1 MPRKNQ
7 KISLSSLPEILDILQ
22 TTLFDTFFEDFQL
35 EDLPQEKVSKNS
47 DIDEM
52 LEELDSIK
60 RAAEKREEKERIR
73 KEEKLKKEEENRRLE
88 EEKKEHIEKVTSMD
102 LPLDWENAFSN
113 DIRTQGVHTESVSDA
128 LIMSLSELARVD
140 IEYIASV
147 TDKDYKTVI
156 GELKGSI
163 YQNPDTWDECF
174 YKGWESA
181 DEYLSGNI
189 IKKLQAA
196 RKASSEYNGYFDDN
210 IHALEKLL
218 PDTVSSSEIYI
229 TLGSPWV
236 PVDIIDDF
244 VTHIMGI
251 RGQRFSGTKHDEIT
265 GTWEIPHKG
274 SYSLKYYVASS
285 HTYGTSR
292 MGALYILEK
301 TLNMKNIA
309 VIDTFHS
316 YLKKTGKKVVNRS
329 ETILALEK
337 QNKLVQEFQKWV
349 WKDSVRK
356 KRLESIFEEN
366 FGSIRKRNFDGS
378 FLRFPT
384 MSPQAQLYPYQKDA
398 VARILFS
405 PNTLLAH
412 EVGSGKTYVMIAA
425 GMELKRTGLSSKNL
439 YVVPNNLIGQ
449 WQGIFKSLY
458 PDANLLCVEPKS
470 FTPDKRRKVLEKIRD
485 EDFDGI
491 IMAYSCF
498 DMIPISAKFYMNELR
513 ETERKLDEI
522 AKNPQK
528 STSRALSKNVRI
540 HKTLIELKK
549 TIGDPHNT
557 VFFDEL
563 GVTRLFV
570 DEAHNYKNIPI
581 ETKIDRVLGIRS
593 SGSKKCREMLDKV
606 HIVQNQNNGSGV
618 VMATSTPI
626 TNSVTDVFVVQK
638 YLQGGELAMLDLQSF
653 DSWVGMFA
661 ERVTEFEID
670 VDTDSYR
677 MATRFARFHN
687 LPELT
692 SLLSSVADFHK
703 VDKLSEIPDF
713 TGYSDVLVPK
723 TEEFSDYLREIS
735 YRADDV
741 RSGLVRRT
749 EDNMLKITTDGRKA
763 ALDLRLV
770 EPKASFTYTSKVAH
784 CAENVFDIYR
794 KTQRNRS
801 TQLIF
806 CDISTPKAGFN
817 IYSEM
822 KRLLTGMGV
831 PCEEIAFIHDA
842 ETEKQR
848 KKLFADFRA
857 GDIRILIGS
866 TFKLGTGVNVQDK
879 LIALHHLDVPWRP
892 ADMTQRE
899 GRILRQG
906 NENDQ
911 VEIYRYITQ
920 GSFDAYSWQLLETKQ
935 RFISAL
941 LSGSMNSRSG
951 SDVEVTVLNYAE
963 VKALAIGNPLVKK
976 RVETA
981 NELEKYQE
989 LQRKAVEE
997 HIRIE
1002 KELLG
1007 LPGKIE
1013 NQKKLIKNC
1022 ESDMAYYQENRKEHT
1037 AEERKELRK
1046 ILFESLKENVLQPK
1060 ETTGISYQGFDVIF
1074 PANMSEKQPYIFL
1087 QRDGRYFV
1095 ELGNS
1100 ERGILMR
1107 IDNFLLDMQIHLEK
1121 LKDNYRDYCDRQ
1133 TSLQQGIKL
1142 KQDYTEKIQDAK
1154 KRLEKLDKKLGVNK
1168 K

>member
-1 MPRKNQ
+1 MSRKYQ
-7 KISLSSLPEILDILQ
+7 KISLSSLPDFLDILQ

-60 RAAEKREEKERIR
+60 RVAEEREEKERIR
-73 KEEKLKKEEENRRLE
+73 KEKLKKEEENRRLE

-113 DIRTQGVHTESVSDA
+113 DIRTQGVHIESVPDA

-156 GELKGSI
+156 SELKGSI
-163 YQNPDTWDECF
+163 YQNPETWDECF

-189 IKKLQAA
+189 MKKLQAA
-196 RKASSEYNGYFDDN
+196 RKASDEYNGYFDDN

-244 VTHIMGI
+244 ITHIMGI
-251 RGQRFSGTKHDEIT
+251 RGNRFSGTKHDEIT

-301 TLNMKNIA
+301 TLNMKTIA
-309 VIDTFHS
+309 VVDTFHS
-316 YLKKTGKKVVNRS
+316 YLKKTGKRVVNRS
-329 ETILALEK
+329 ETILAIEK

-349 WKDSVRK
+349 RKDSDRK
-356 KRLESIFEEN
+356 KRLERIFEEK

-384 MSPQAQLYPYQKDA
+384 MSSQVELYPYQKDA

-458 PDANLLCVEPKS
+458 PDAKLLCVEPKS
-470 FTPDKRRKVLEKIRD
+470 FTPDKRKKVLEKIKD

-498 DMIPISAKFYMNELR
+498 DMIPISVKFYMNELR

-528 STSRALSKNVRI
+528 ATSKVFSKNARI
-540 HKTLIELKK
+540 HNTLNELKK
-549 TIGDPHNT
+549 TIGDPNNS

-618 VMATSTPI
+618 VMATGTPI

-638 YLQGGELAMLDLQSF
+638 YLQGGELAMLDLQNF

-661 ERVTEFEID
+661 ERMTEFEID

-713 TGYSDVLVPK
+713 SGYSDVLIPK
-723 TEEFSDYLREIS
+723 TEEFSDYLKEIS
-735 YRADDV
+735 NRADDV

-770 EPKASFTYTSKVAH
+770 EPKSSFTHTSKVAH
-784 CAENVFDIYR
+784 CAENVFEVYR
-794 KTQRNRS
+794 KTQANRS

-806 CDISTPKAGFN
+806 CDVSTPKAGFN

-831 PCEEIAFIHDA
+831 PGEEIAFIHDA

-941 LSGSMNSRSG
+941 LSGSMNCRSS
-951 SDVEVTVLNYAE
+951 SDIEDTVLNYAE
-963 VKALAIGNPLVKK
+963 VKALAVGNSLVKK

-981 NELEKYQE
+981 NELERYQE

-1002 KELLG
+1002 KELLS

-1022 ESDMAYYQENRKEHT
+1022 ESDIAFYQENRKELT
-1037 AEERKELRK
+1037 TDERRDLRK
-1046 ILFESLKENVLQPK
+1046 ILFESLKENVLQQK
-1060 ETTGISYQGFDVIF
+1060 ETVGITYQGFSVIF
-1074 PANMSEKQPYIFL
+1074 PANMSEKQPYILL

-1107 IDNFLLDMQIHLEK
+1107 IDNFLENMQTHLEK
-1121 LKDNYRDYCDRQ
+1121 LKDIYRDYCNRQ
-1133 TSLQQGIKL
+1133 VSLQQEITL
-1142 KQDYTEKIQDAK
+1142 KQDYTEKIQDAQ